1 VISQKLA
8 QTVGELAHE
17 IFGAV
22 PAEVK
27 EISLGVMT
35 YKFAVE
41 LPNGERYVVR
51 FYPRSRASVVEYEPD
66 LLRRCSDVGLGTP
79 QVVIDSRTGPWAE
92 MNYVVY
98 QMIEGMP
105 LAHKLSSL
113 SSEGLRQIARDI
125 IHRLQ
130 GLAQLSVLGYGDLV
144 AADRARF
151 DSLSDFFA
159 RSFAQGLKTAE
170 ESQLWPREMIEKL
183 WSIARKIGTR
193 VQENRVGL
201 TWGDLSVENILI
213 DPNNGVAGL
222 VDFEGVIA
230 ANPLLNL
237 GYAYAR
243 YYPSAFFDA
252 LARAWQAP
260 LNKSQWHSIHFY
272 CVLRAVRLAQ
282 FAAEP
287 LPTGH
292 SRTTIEDLLPGFR
305 PAITALFDE

>member
-1 VISQKLA
+1 MSQKLA
-8 QTVGELAHE
+8 QTVGELAYE
-17 IFGAV
+17 IFGIV
-22 PAEVK
+22 PAGVD

-35 YKFAVE
+35 YKFAVK
-41 LPNGERYVVR
+41 LPNGECYVLR
-51 FYPRSRASVVEYEPD
+51 FYPRSRESVVEYEPD
-66 LLRRCSDVGLGTP
+66 LLRRCYDAGLGTP
-79 QVVIDSRTGPWAE
+79 QVVIDSRTGPRAE

-98 QMIEGMP
+98 HMIRGMP
-105 LAHKLSSL
+105 LAQRLSSL
-113 SSEGLRQIARDI
+113 SSEDLGHIARDV

-130 GLAQLSVLGYGDLV
+130 GLAQIPVLGYGDLV

-151 DSLSDFFA
+151 DSLPDFFA

-170 ESQLWPREMIEKL
+170 DNRLWPRETIESL
-183 WSIARKIGTR
+183 RTIAGGPGTST
-193 VQENRVGL
+193 QENRVAL
-201 TWGDLSVENILI
+201 TWGDLSAENILI
-213 DPNNGVAGL
+213 HPNNEVAGL

-230 ANPLLNL
+230 ANRLLNL

-243 YYPSAFFDA
+243 YYQSAFFDA
-252 LARAWQAP
+252 LARAWPDP
-260 LNKSQWHSIHFY
+260 LHKSQWHSIYFY

-305 PAITALFDE
+305 PAISALFEK